1 MRKRNKQPKLG
12 RDTAHRKALLR
23 NLSQELFKHGRIVT
37 TLAKAKALR
46 PYVEPLVTRA
56 KLGGVQ
62 AERMLAKV
70 FYDRAV
76 VDKAVG
82 EVGPSFKDRNGGYTR
97 IIKIGKR
104 PGDNV
109 EEAMIAFVVNEKD
122 AKASKKV
129 ERKEKKD

>member
-46 PYVEPLVTRA
+46 PYVEPLITRA
-56 KLGGVQ
+56 KIGGVQ
-62 AERMLAKV
+62 AERILAKI

-76 VDKAVG
+76 VDKALK
-82 EVGPSFKDRNGGYTR
+82 EVGPLFKDRNGGYTR

-109 EEAMIAFVVNEKD
+109 EEAMIALVVNEKEVKD
-122 AKASKKV
+122 SKKDAV
-129 ERKEKKD
+129 KAKNN